1 MYIVHILMT
10 EDNYLLIFRKSFETP
25 VSDTLDRY
33 DVVDNIVNKLPEGI
47 MGKILV
53 DMVIQLNKNILLIRH
68 IKS

>member
-1 MYIVHILMT
+1 M
-10 EDNYLLIFRKSFETP
+10 FRKSFETP

-53 DMVIQLNKNILLIRH
+53 DMVIYVHSSYI
-68 IKS
+68 